1 MTSMGTAHSKQV
13 KKTYCGYSGDEIS
26 CKSQCLVSSLSAKTY
41 QFKEV
46 VFGIKSGCWSGS
58 FYTMQQVL
66 GTASA
71 VARRCHCAQQLQ
83 DVFSPLTAD
92 DEKGII
98 SFLTEIFSG
107 LAQYCARLCNVV
119 QPSQVNKLQ
128 NKPAM
133 YRI

>member
-1 MTSMGTAHSKQV
+1 MQ
-13 KKTYCGYSGDEIS
+13 
-26 CKSQCLVSSLSAKTY
+26 KSVLSIIFERKNIPVQGGGIWYKIRLLV
-41 QFKEV
+41 
-46 VFGIKSGCWSGS
+46 GIL
-58 FYTMQQVL
+58 YTMQQVL

-83 DVFSPLTAD
+83 DVFSSLTAD

-107 LAQYCARLCNVV
+107 LAQHCARLCKVV